1 MSVAFVSYLRVSTER
16 QGVSG
21 LGLEAQRSSI
31 ARFVDACGGIV
42 VEELV
47 EIESGKRSDRPILEQ
62 AIALC
67 RKRKA
72 TLLVAKLD
80 RLARTVSFISRLIET
95 GVDFVAVDN
104 PHANKLMVHVISAFA
119 EHERDL
125 IAGRTRAAL
134 AAAKEL
140 GVVLGNP
147 QIERARYA
155 AITSIKN
162 SAASY
167 CVNIAPIIAQIRAS
181 GVSSFQGIA
190 DALTARG
197 VPTRRGGQWHPA
209 TVRNIERRY
218 FGFST

>member
-1 MSVAFVSYLRVSTER
+1 MSAVFVSYLRVSTER

-21 LGLEAQRSSI
+21 LGLDAQRASI
-31 ARFVDACGGIV
+31 DRFVHACGGTVI
-42 VEELV
+42 EELT
-47 EIESGKRSDRPILEQ
+47 EIESGKRSDRPVLEQ

-67 RKRKA
+67 RRRKA

-134 AAAKEL
+134 VAAKAR
-140 GVVLGNP
+140 GITLGNP
-147 QIERARYA
+147 RIEEARDA
-155 AITSIKN
+155 AVACIRK
-162 SAASY
+162 SADGY
-167 CVNIAPIIAQIRAS
+167 CANIAPIIAQIRAS
-181 GVSSFQGIA
+181 GVNSLQGIA

-197 VPTRRGGQWHPA
+197 VRTRRGGQWHPA

-218 FGFST
+218 FAATG